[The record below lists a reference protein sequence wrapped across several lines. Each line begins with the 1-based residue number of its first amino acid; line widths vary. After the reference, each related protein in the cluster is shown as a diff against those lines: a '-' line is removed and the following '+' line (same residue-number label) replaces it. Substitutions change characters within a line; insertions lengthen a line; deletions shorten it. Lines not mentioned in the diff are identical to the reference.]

1 MEKGRIEFENESSRF
16 IKSDKRAKAIANMGL
31 VERDG
36 DTFKVSTL
44 SLRGNQTSYKV
55 WRDNGTPNGQPSRV
69 KCNCLE
75 YQEEVKNNTSFR
87 CSHILAVKY
96 SLIRK
101 IPVTSESIAQAE
113 KEIKTAEIASNEHL
127 TPLPQGIRTNV
138 LNEVIRKIENMKIEV
153 EKDRDDNL
161 VNFTYESI
169 IIELKKMLE

>member
-36 DTFKVSTL
+36 DTFKVSTP

-75 YQEEVKNNTSFR
+75 YEEEVKNNTSFR

-96 SLIRK
+96 SLIQK
-101 IPVTSESIAQAE
+101 VTVISESTVEAE
-113 KEIKTAEIASNEHL
+113 KEIKTAEIAS
-127 TPLPQGIRTNV
+127 TAQ
-138 LNEVIRKIENMKIEV
+138 
-153 EKDRDDNL
+153 
-161 VNFTYESI
+161 ESI
-169 IIELKKMLE
+169 SMAEFLDRIFSIRLSSRQKEVMALLEKGEKIKVLMTREEFEK